1 MLADK
6 RTKKVF
12 LTGGTAGI
20 GKATTLLL
28 AQMGFELYIIG
39 RDRDKMDILLQDAGD
54 LGVSNRIISI
64 IEDLNDKQNIKNILP
79 EIWREHGPFDVL
91 INNAGIGFGSVVG
104 ASIEDLN
111 YMINTNLL
119 SYMQLAAFF
128 AERMKEEG
136 IEGDIINIGSMS
148 ADSRDADS
156 SGYVASKAGIQG
168 FTEAFRKEV
177 NPHNI
182 RVTLIEPGL
191 VNSDMQA
198 HDAQEK
204 KQLQEKDEMLE
215 ANDIANLIVYILQ
228 QDRRVTIVEIKIK
241 PLRQII

>member
-1 MLADK
+1 MSINS
-6 RTKKVF
+6 TKKVF

-20 GKATTLLL
+20 GKATALLL

-39 RDRDKMDILLQDAGD
+39 RDRNKMDAVLRDARD
-54 LGVSNRIISI
+54 LNLKHSIIGI
-64 IEDLNDKQNIKNILP
+64 IEDLNDQQNIEELLP
-79 EIWREHGPFDVL
+79 KIWQDYGPFDVL
-91 INNAGIGFGSVVG
+91 INNAGIGFGTVLG
-104 ASIEDLN
+104 TTIEELS
-111 YMINTNLL
+111 YMVNTNLI

-128 AERMKEEG
+128 AERMKGEG
-136 IEGDIINIGSMS
+136 IQGDIINIGSMS

-156 SGYVASKAGIQG
+156 SGYVASKSGIQG

-177 NPHNI
+177 NPYNI

-198 HDAQEK
+198 YDSQEK
-204 KQLQEKDEMLE
+204 KELQEKGEMLE

-228 QDRRVTIVEIKIK
+228 QNRRVSIVEVKIK
-241 PLRQII
+241 PSHQII